1 MKCGGKHADLS
12 TECDALAL
20 TVVGTSEF

>member
-1 MKCGGKHADLS
+1 MKCGGKRADLS